1 MLDVALIRKLYVTLV
16 GGPARIV
23 VWSCIYAAYAG
34 YRNDPYLRVVL
45 WSAACTIAF
54 LVWAT
59 ASFARAFEASP
70 LKGKERT
77 VLVLAVAAQ
86 MAVTFTAV
94 HSATYYLVR
103 EISN

>member
-54 LVWAT
+54 LFWAT
-59 ASFARAFEASP
+59 ASFARAFEAGP

-86 MAVTFTAV
+86 MTVTFTAV

-103 EISN
+103 AISN